1 MSFENQFMEQKH
13 AYAQELGFE
22 KRKKIELL
30 ETHRTLIIQITH
42 YT

>member
-22 KRKKIELL
+22 KKKIKLV
-30 ETHRTLIIQITH
+30 ETYRTLIIQITD